1 MIVMSRL
8 TMANYWF
15 ESLVAEYEA
24 AHSFTGTVGFKIEVP
39 AHVRLRLNGMDGSE
53 RLILDIE
60 HVRQLAEELPKLLM
74 AHDAAEHEKAV
85 VKAAAEIDSAR
96 KAA

>member
-1 MIVMSRL
+1 MIAMSRL

-15 ESLVAEYEA
+15 ESVVAEYEA

-74 AHDAAEHEKAV
+74 AHDAAEHVRIEQ
-85 VKAAAEIDSAR
+85 AAAEKSAASSL
-96 KAA
+96 AA